1 MEVDQPKKKGSKLKN
16 LVQKLKNNL
25 SQKKPLA
32 SAVSTTNLK
41 KDNRKLDTYFRKTPE
56 LPKNFAENLLNL
68 ELEIEEID
76 PPPIESIKKLL
87 ELYII
92 GVEYH
97 EIIHSQRYLIFKN
110 KINVLMAKPKVI
122 EVLNQKESNGK
133 IAKTIDSERTIVSK
147 QEKKKMMDLHVFFSC
162 KQSDETVEDKA
173 KNIYDSQESN
183 IKTMNNIIRKEMNS
197 QEKNIMNRIEE
208 RKRAVSFIVESSP
221 SSFTAN

>member
-1 MEVDQPKKKGSKLKN
+1 
-16 LVQKLKNNL
+16 
-25 SQKKPLA
+25 
-32 SAVSTTNLK
+32 
-41 KDNRKLDTYFRKTPE
+41 
-56 LPKNFAENLLNL
+56 
-68 ELEIEEID
+68 
-76 PPPIESIKKLL
+76 
-87 ELYII
+87 
-92 GVEYH
+92 
-97 EIIHSQRYLIFKN
+97 
-110 KINVLMAKPKVI
+110 MAKPKVI

-147 QEKKKMMDLHVFFSC
+147 QEKKKMMDLHVFLRC